1 MIDLDAYLN
10 RIACTGP
17 RTPTLGVLQAI
28 CAAHPAAIAFE
39 NIDPLLGRPPSLAP
53 EALHAKLI
61 AQRRGGYCYE
71 QNAVLRLALQ
81 QLGFQVTGLAARVV
95 WMTPPEVAPR
105 ARSHMLLKVELPD
118 APQDSFIVDAGFG
131 GRLIGAPLRLQAGLV
146 QATPSGNERITQDAE
161 GYAVEAD
168 LGASGIGWAPR
179 YRFTLEPHRPVDYEP
194 LNWFTATYPRSLRSS
209 CQPAERPP
217 DAEARRFSAA
227 GTPHRERD
235 RLRPGPRLGVRPA
248 AAGAGR
254 RTVRARTEG
263 SRWRVRVRALA
274 DFYAPAVR
282 HRASSMA
289 ARRPCTSAKPEAATS
304 RAPASR
310 TGNVPCIS
318 APPAPRRRNHSDGAS
333 HRPSADV
340 APNAAI
346 TPAPCAGPL
355 ASAATIRADCNRPQG
370 IAAQHM
376 PSAAA
381 RVVTG
386 TRATKRTGCAS
397 ISRLPWRPRPAS
409 QAGARPRHSKL
420 NPSAMAP
427 T

>member
-194 LNWFTATYPRSLRSS
+194 LNWFTATYPRSLFVNNLVL
-209 CQPAERPP
+209 E
-217 DAEARRFSAA
+217 
-227 GTPHRERD
+227 
-235 RLRPGPRLGVRPA
+235 RLRPGLRANLLNDRLTLSRAGSAPQVRRIENAIDFAQVLDSVFDLLPPVPA
-248 AAGAGR
+248 AELFARVPKGLDGAF
-254 RTVRARTEG
+254 V
-263 SRWRVRVRALA
+263 
-274 DFYAPAVR
+274 
-282 HRASSMA
+282 
-289 ARRPCTSAKPEAATS
+289 
-304 RAPASR
+304 
-310 TGNVPCIS
+310 S
-318 APPAPRRRNHSDGAS
+318 AP
-333 HRPSADV
+333 
-340 APNAAI
+340 
-346 TPAPCAGPL
+346 
-355 ASAATIRADCNRPQG
+355 
-370 IAAQHM
+370 
-376 PSAAA
+376 
-381 RVVTG
+381 
-386 TRATKRTGCAS
+386 
-397 ISRLPWRPRPAS
+397 
-409 QAGARPRHSKL
+409 
-420 NPSAMAP
+420 
-427 T
+427 